1 MADTPHR
8 IQRLRTKG
16 WRLPA
21 GAIIV
26 SRPSKWGNPWRAE
39 VVGGVGWCCA
49 DAGGRIIQARDRQ
62 DAHDLAVAHFRTW
75 FNQHPTLAAEAR
87 AELRGRVLCCWC
99 PPDVACHADV
109 LLEAANQAPA
119 DDGAAP

>member
-16 WRLPA
+16 WRLLE
-21 GAIIV
+21 GAVTV
-26 SRPSKWGNPWRAE
+26 SRPSKWGNPWKAE
-39 VVGGVGWCCA
+39 VVDGVGWCCA
-49 DAGGRIIQARDRQ
+49 DAGGRIVQARDRQ
-62 DAHDLAVAHFRTW
+62 DAHDLAVGHFRAW
-75 FNQHPTLAAEAR
+75 LAKHPSLAAEAR

-109 LLEAANQAPA
+109 LLAIANAPEEPDA
-119 DDGAAP
+119 